1 MFQLSAPSALEEGHV
16 GSRSPAPA
24 TAIRAPAPEGQG
36 PHFDSVEDC
45 PAVDPPADCEAPRAG
60 SPDPARTF
68 SDTSS
73 LGVAISPTSIR
84 AAAVDSTG
92 RILAESRRPSPAG
105 ANAEATLARA
115 FEAVRETIAGINGS
129 TANLSALGLAVPGHL
144 RPRDGICV
152 SSGEFPSWRDVQLA
166 APFAEE
172 FRLPIGLLS
181 PTQATALA
189 EIEFGAARGASDLV
203 FVRIGADIEVAVIMN
218 GQPLQLLRSGAAQA
232 GHVVIEA
239 DGPRCVCG
247 ENGCWQVLANRD
259 ALIARVLK
267 ALRRG
272 TPSTI
277 GAAVDDR
284 YGAIT
289 PALIARLASGG
300 DSVARAALQETG
312 RYLAI
317 GLANLITLFDPE
329 AVVVDS
335 APRLV
340 GVALLQ
346 AAEATL
352 KSSPRAQALARCVLL
367 SPELGDA
374 APVLGAAAW
383 AAQTAVCS
391 PTPPSEP
398 DAAAHAY
405 QGPALPLPAAID
417 HSCRP
422 PNPGGSGSSYR

>member
-1 MFQLSAPSALEEGHV
+1 M
-16 GSRSPAPA
+16 
-24 TAIRAPAPEGQG
+24 
-36 PHFDSVEDC
+36 
-45 PAVDPPADCEAPRAG
+45 
-60 SPDPARTF
+60 
-68 SDTSS
+68 
-73 LGVAISPTSIR
+73 
-84 AAAVDSTG
+84 
-92 RILAESRRPSPAG
+92 
-105 ANAEATLARA
+105 
-115 FEAVRETIAGINGS
+115 
-129 TANLSALGLAVPGHL
+129 
-144 RPRDGICV
+144 
-152 SSGEFPSWRDVQLA
+152 
-166 APFAEE
+166 
-172 FRLPIGLLS
+172 
-181 PTQATALA
+181 
-189 EIEFGAARGASDLV
+189 

-340 GVALLQ
+340 GVALLH

-383 AAQTAVCS
+383 AAQSAVCS
-391 PTPPSEP
+391 PPPPSEP
-398 DAAAHAY
+398 SVAAHAC
-405 QGPALPLPAAID
+405 QGPALPFPAAIA
-417 HSCRP
+417 HSGNP